1 VTQVT
6 RAAAGINAEAVP
18 GRASTSV
25 LLPDRFI
32 VWSKASDFN
41 NLHTRLS
48 LCDDLQSHRANN
60 ELLHDLR
67 LPPRIK

>member
-1 VTQVT
+1 MTQVI

-25 LLPDRFI
+25 LLPDRFA
-32 VWSKASDFN
+32 VWSQASDFQ

-48 LCDDLQSHRANN
+48 LCNDLQSHRANN
-60 ELLHDLR
+60 Q
-67 LPPRIK
+67 ICMI